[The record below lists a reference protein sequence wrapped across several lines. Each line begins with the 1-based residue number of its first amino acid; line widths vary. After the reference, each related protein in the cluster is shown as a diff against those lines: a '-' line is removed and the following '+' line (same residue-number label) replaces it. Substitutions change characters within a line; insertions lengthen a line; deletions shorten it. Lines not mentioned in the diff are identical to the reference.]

1 MKKQVILLLI
11 LSLIIANVG
20 CSSKKTETI
29 SDRSAV
35 TSSDS
40 ADEAV
45 TAEKE
50 KEKSQESEKSD
61 SNNADISY
69 PDADPED
76 ELIEITDSFDENADA
91 KTIENEEAG
100 IIVDESRKN
109 EILNQVKAGSLDIEN
124 DTFEFE
130 KLISL
135 VGLSENELIE
145 LIGAEG
151 HPEKYETML
160 FGEKVLITSSVEDN
174 VVSEIRMVFTN
185 TDSELLSNAITEQIG
200 TDPQNIDKALTW
212 EYSGNIIKQQ
222 DSEEGVLVTVNAA
235 SAR

>member
-1 MKKQVILLLI
+1 MKKQIILLLI
-11 LSLIIANVG
+11 LSIIIGNVG
-20 CSSKKTETI
+20 CSSNKTETI

-91 KTIENEEAG
+91 ETIENEEAG

-135 VGLSENELIE
+135 VGLAENELIE

-160 FGEKVLITSSVEDN
+160 FGEKVLITSSVEDSL
-174 VVSEIRMVFTN
+174 VSEIRMVFTD
-185 TDSELLSNAITEQIG
+185 TDSELLANAITEQIG
-200 TDPQNIDKALTW
+200 TDPQNIDKTLIW
-212 EYSGNIIKQQ
+212 EYSGNTIKQQ
-222 DSEEGVLVTVNAA
+222 DSEEGVLVTINAA
-235 SAR
+235 SA

>member
-1 MKKQVILLLI
+1 MKKQIILLLI
-11 LSLIIANVG
+11 LSLIITNVG

-29 SDRSAV
+29 SDRSAAA
-35 TSSDS
+35 SSDS

-50 KEKSQESEKSD
+50 KEKGQESEISD
-61 SNNADISY
+61 SYNPDISY

-76 ELIEITDSFDENADA
+76 ELIEITESFDENADA

>member
-1 MKKQVILLLI
+1 MKKQIILLLI
-11 LSLIIANVG
+11 LSLIIVNVG
-20 CSSKKTETI
+20 CSSNKTETI
-29 SDRSAV
+29 SDSSSV

-45 TAEKE
+45 TAQNEKE
-50 KEKSQESEKSD
+50 KGQESERVD
-61 SNNADISY
+61 SNNPDTSY

-100 IIVDESRKN
+100 IIVDESRRN

-160 FGEKVLITSSVEDN
+160 FGEKVLITSSVEDSL
-174 VVSEIRMVFTN
+174 VSEIKMVFTD
-185 TDSELLSNAITEQIG
+185 TDSELLANAITEQIG

-212 EYSGNIIKQQ
+212 EYSGNTIKQQ